1 MFWKHRR
8 QDIKIKTVTASSSK
22 TAAVLTISDSSYVG
36 KREDVSGP
44 AIVRELEAAN
54 FKVVHASILPDEKDA
69 ITAMLIECS
78 ELTRMVV
85 TTGGTGIAARDVT
98 PEATLAVIERRIVGV
113 EEKMRQEGAKKT
125 PFAALSRGI
134 CGVRGKTLVLNLP
147 GSPTAA
153 VESLQAIIG
162 ILPHALELLDGRT
175 DHGK

>member
-1 MFWKHRR
+1 M
-8 QDIKIKTVTASSSK
+8 TASSSK

-54 FKVVHASILPDEKDA
+54 FKVIHKSVLPDEKDA
-69 ITAMLIECS
+69 ITARLIECS
-78 ELTRMVV
+78 ELTRLVV

-113 EEKMRQEGAKKT
+113 EEKMRLEGAKKT

-147 GSPTAA
+147 GSPAAA
-153 VESLQAIIG
+153 VESLQAVIG
-162 ILPHALELLDGRT
+162 ILPHALELLDGKT
-175 DHGK
+175 EH